1 MARLSRLDWLDHGLR
16 VLARSGPDGLKAE
29 PLAKSLNV
37 SRGSFYWHF
46 KDIEAFH
53 KDLLARWRERA
64 TADIIALA
72 EQEASPGA
80 RLRVLM
86 RIGMTGDNAL
96 ERGMRSWAAL
106 SRAASDAAA
115 SVDNARIRYL
125 SRLLRLAGVPSKQA
139 HARAIF
145 LYWAYAGRVV
155 VSKEQSSLPVDELDS
170 ITALLQS

>member
-1 MARLSRLDWLDHGLR
+1 MTRLSKLDWLDHGLR

-46 KDIEAFH
+46 RDVEAFH

-72 EQEASPGA
+72 EQEASPNA

-96 ERGMRSWAAL
+96 ERAIRSWAAQ

-115 SVDNARIRYL
+115 SVDSTRI
-125 SRLLRLAGVPSKQA
+125 Q
-139 HARAIF
+139 
-145 LYWAYAGRVV
+145 
-155 VSKEQSSLPVDELDS
+155 
-170 ITALLQS
+170 